1 MNSALP
7 SPVSRPSAG
16 ELAALRE
23 AVARVRTARGPVL
36 PFGIAAIDDR
46 LADHGLDGAGMHE
59 IAGASASWS
68 DDAAATLFAAG
79 IAARFAAAPG
89 LNILWALSRFDLYAP
104 GLEQAGLA
112 PDKIFYAQ
120 GRDDKDVL
128 ALAEDGLRDGALA
141 CVVAEAKNVDQ
152 AATRRLQLAASEGR
166 TPILLYRRF
175 RRRDRCPLAHPSLAM
190 TRWRIGSAPS
200 APLGLPGVGR
210 GRWAIELVRQRG
222 GPPFSLEVDACDDQG
237 RLALSAAVGAR
248 TAQPEPTAARDGADL
263 LVAARHAA

>member
-1 MNSALP
+1 MTFALP
-7 SPVSRPSAG
+7 LPVSRPSAE

-23 AVARVRTARGPVL
+23 AVARVRTIRGPIL
-36 PFGIAAIDDR
+36 PFGVGVIDDR

-59 IAGASASWS
+59 IAGASPSWS

-89 LNILWALSRFDLYAP
+89 LNILWALTRFDLYAP

-128 ALAEDGLRDGALA
+128 GLAEHGLRDGSLA
-141 CVVAEAKNVDQ
+141 CVVAEAKIIDQ
-152 AATRRLQLAASEGR
+152 AATRRLQLAASEGQ
-166 TPILLYRRF
+166 TPMLLYRRY
-175 RRRDRCPLAHPSLAM
+175 RRQDRCPLAEPSLAM
-190 TRWRIGSAPS
+190 TRWRIGTAPS

-210 GRWAIELVRQRG
+210 GRWAVELVRQRG
-222 GPPFSLEVDACDDQG
+222 GPPFSLEVEACDDQG
-237 RLALSAAVGAR
+237 RLALPAAIADR
-248 TAQPEPTAARDGADL
+248 AAAPDRAARY
-263 LVAARHAA
+263 AA

>member
-1 MNSALP
+1 MTFAVP
-7 SPVSRPSAG
+7 SPVSRPSA
-16 ELAALRE
+16 EEFAALRE
-23 AVARVRTARGPVL
+23 AVSRVRAARGPAL
-36 PFGIAAIDDR
+36 AFGIAAIDDG

-59 IAGASASWS
+59 IAGASPSWS

-89 LNILWALSRFDLYAP
+89 LNILWALTRFDLYAP

-112 PDKIFYAQ
+112 PDKIFYAL

-141 CVVAEAKNVDQ
+141 CVVAEAKIVDQ

-166 TPILLYRRF
+166 TPMLLYRRF
-175 RRRDRCPLAHPSLAM
+175 RRQDRCPLAEPSLAM
-190 TRWRIGSAPS
+190 TRWRIGCAPS
-200 APLGLPGVGR
+200 GPLGLPGVGR

-222 GPPFSLEVDACDDQG
+222 GPPFSLEVEACDDQG
-237 RLALSAAVGAR
+237 RLALPAAAGAR
-248 TAQPEPTAARDGADL
+248 TAPPGDAAAPDRAARY
-263 LVAARHAA
+263 AA